1 MHQSH
6 LRDSHAKK
14 SLRDIATHAH
24 LCWHHLVAAARR
36 LKECLVARPERLR
49 IANLREAFRHL

>member
-14 SLRDIATHAH
+14 SLRDITTYSH
-24 LCWHHLVAAARR
+24 LCSDHVVSAARR
-36 LKECLVARPERLR
+36 LNECLVAKPEGLR
-49 IANLREAFRHL
+49 IANLREGLCHL